1 MMIDFESIKID
12 DDTIKF
18 TLSWNEPF
26 ANFDPIV
33 NYTVTINCT
42 TTPSCPVI
50 VNTGV
55 TSVDVN
61 IITDL
66 SVMNLISVTASNSV
80 GASDPTTRAIVGRH
94 PTNTYVHAYVLAYM
108 AIHTRTC
115 TILHSHIHIYR
126 MHVYVCMYVDR
137 VCTV

>member
-1 MMIDFESIKID
+1 MMIDFESIKVD
-12 DDTIKF
+12 DDTINF

-33 NYTVTINCT
+33 NYTVIINCT
-42 TTPSCPVI
+42 ITLCPVI

-94 PTNTYVHAYVLAYM
+94 PTNTYVHAYVLAYI

-115 TILHSHIHIYR
+115 TFT
-126 MHVYVCMYVDR
+126 YVHNYMYISNH
-137 VCTV
+137 